1 MDPQHPT
8 SNPTSFS
15 WRWFNRLS
23 LRDKT
28 LFVGAARLIVLMLV
42 LGTGIQ
48 FLIQRGFDK
57 VETQYLQDHVERVR
71 QSFRQSARTLER
83 NVHDYAV
90 WDDTYQFIEK
100 PNQKYLEDNFSQ
112 DVLSN
117 LRISHALI
125 FDRELNLVAGRTLE
139 PGAKEI
145 GDTDP
150 LFAKRVAPLA
160 AELLRSGDLSSS
172 GIRKIGDEIY
182 LAAACR
188 VLPTHPGRP
197 DLGVFVHLRPV
208 DKALVQE
215 FSEILRIRLDIS
227 TNTSALAPGS
237 PASGQNYWILG
248 QTPDRLRVGIPIQD
262 LANQTVSVVETVL
275 PRDIQEQA
283 RRFIVLVW
291 VALFLVLVATTLLWP
306 LTMRWLVLGRLERIH
321 RFVTLL
327 GEKKTLTERLP
338 AREGDELD
346 ALAIGINGTLD
357 TLEKAQHQRDE
368 LESRSQRLQEQLTQ
382 VQKVEAIA
390 TMAGGVAHDFNN
402 SLGSIMGSI
411 ELIREELPDDHPAHK
426 HLTRMQKAGSGACA
440 LAKQMLNL
448 SRSNPVQKTPIH
460 LGDAVSDVLRLVR
473 AGLPKTLEVHF
484 QNTAFD
490 DIVLADAT
498 QLQQVIM
505 NLATNAS
512 HAMANQPAGCIE
524 VSISETL
531 LPDPANH
538 PETLTLPPGQYLRLD
553 CSDNGH
559 GIPKEI
565 LTKVFDP
572 FFTTKPVGSGT
583 GLGLAVAQGFVA
595 RHKGS
600 LGLQSEVGRGTT
612 FTIHLPKFHA
622 HAGSAPILDGQGLR
636 ILLVDDDT
644 YGRETLAT
652 GLQRAGHTI
661 TEASNGAYALRL
673 LEEHPEAYDAVVT
686 DQIMPGM
693 TGMDLCEQIQRCAP
707 GVAAFLISGYTG
719 PVDPSSLQEKGILRL
734 FMKPVAMYEL
744 DQALR
749 ESMGPGR
756 EG

>member
-1 MDPQHPT
+1 MDPHPPP

-23 LRDKT
+23 LRNKT
-28 LFVGAARLIVLMLV
+28 LCLGAARLIVLMLL

-48 FLIQRGFDK
+48 FLIQKGFDK
-57 VETQYLQDHVERVR
+57 VETQYLQDHVERVK
-71 QSFRQSARTLER
+71 QSFGQSARTVER
-83 NVHDYAV
+83 YVHDYAV
-90 WDDTYQFIEK
+90 WDDTYHFIEK
-100 PNQKYLEDNFSQ
+100 PNPKYLEDNFSQ
-112 DVLSN
+112 DALAN
-117 LRISHALI
+117 LRIAHALI
-125 FDRELNLVAGRTLE
+125 YGKDLKLIAGRTLE
-139 PGAKEI
+139 PGTK
-145 GDTDP
+145 DLKVTDP
-150 LFAKRVAPLA
+150 RLAERVAPLA
-160 AELLRSGDLSSS
+160 AELLRSGKLSIS
-172 GIRKIGDEIY
+172 GLLRLGDDMY
-182 LAAACR
+182 LAAACQ

-197 DLGVFVHLRPV
+197 VIGVFVHLRSV

-215 FSEILRIRLDIS
+215 FSEILRIDLEIS
-227 TNTSALAPGS
+227 ADTVGPTPGASAA
-237 PASGQNYWILG
+237 GQSYWIQK
-248 QTPDRLRVGIPIQD
+248 QTPDRLKVGIPIQD
-262 LANQTVSVVETVL
+262 MANRTIGVVATSL
-275 PRDIQEQA
+275 PRDIQAQA
-283 RRFIVLVW
+283 RAFIVLVW
-291 VALFLVLVATTLLWP
+291 VALVVVLVATTLLWP

-327 GEKKTLTERLP
+327 GEQKTLTERLP

-346 ALAIGINGTLD
+346 TLAIGINQTLD
-357 TLEKAQHQRDE
+357 TLEKAQQQRDE
-368 LESRSQRLQEQLTQ
+368 SENRSQRLQEQLTQ

-402 SLGSIMGSI
+402 SLGAIMGSI
-411 ELIREELPDDHPAHK
+411 ELIREELPDGHPAHK

-460 LGDAVSDVLRLVR
+460 LGDAVSEVLKLVR
-473 AGLPKTLEVHF
+473 AGLPKTIEVQF

-524 VSISETL
+524 VTISETL
-531 LPDPANH
+531 LPDPENH

-565 LTKVFDP
+565 LSKVFDP
-572 FFTTKPVGSGT
+572 FFTTKPMGSGT

-595 RHKGS
+595 RHQGS
-600 LGLQSEVGRGTT
+600 LGLQSEVDQGTT

-622 HAGSAPILDGQGLR
+622 YAGTAPLLDGQGLR

-644 YGRETLAT
+644 HGRETMAA
-652 GLQRAGHTI
+652 GLQRAGHAV
-661 TEASNGAYALRL
+661 TEAADGAIALRL

-693 TGMDLCEQIQRCAP
+693 TGMDLCEQLQHCAP
-707 GVAAFLISGYTG
+707 GFAAFLISGYTG
-719 PVDPSSLQEKGILRL
+719 PVDSASLQERGILRL
-734 FMKPVAMYEL
+734 FLKPVAIYEL
-744 DQALR
+744 DKALR
-749 ESMGPGR
+749 ESVGPDR